1 MSNILDR
8 SQAFSLNGE
17 NHEFKF
23 TVKAIIM
30 CEKELESH
38 NLLTT
43 MASMAKAPLSIG
55 DAYTLFKW
63 GLLGAK
69 QYKEDEIE
77 ALFIQYIENIGMVGL
92 QTDLLNAVYKSGLMG
107 NAKN

>member
-1 MSNILDR
+1 MNTVLDR
-8 SQAFSLNGE
+8 GQAFTLEGA
-17 NHEFKF
+17 NHEFRF

-30 CEKELESH
+30 CEKELTSH

-43 MASMAKAPLSIG
+43 MASMATVPLSVG
-55 DAYTLFKW
+55 DAFTLFKW

-77 ALFIQYIENIGMVGL
+77 ALFIQYVENIGMVGL
-92 QTDLLNAVYKSGLMG
+92 QTDLVSAVAKSGLMG
-107 NAKN
+107 KEKN

>member
-1 MSNILDR
+1 MNNVLDR
-8 SQAFSLNGE
+8 SQAFTVNGE

-30 CEKELESH
+30 CEKELENR
-38 NLLTT
+38 NLLVT
-43 MASMAKAPLSIG
+43 MAGMTNKPLSIG

-69 QYKEDEIE
+69 QYKENEIE
-77 ALFIQYIENIGMVGL
+77 ELFIQYIESSGMVGL
-92 QTDLLNAVYKSGLMG
+92 QTHLVSAVSKSGL
-107 NAKN
+107 KNKKKN